1 MYTVFKYASPSNK
14 AATGPWQRFGKMI
27 RAKPY
32 GVLVGHDRAE
42 VLLEWKES
50 GRESYK
56 CLVRVWSSSYNY
68 SISTN
73 TPTISQRNSDGS
85 ATNLSYSRIQKE
97 ESATVSK
104 PQNRNVCV
112 EFYWI
117 LSKCDEREDS
127 LFKGCWMVDGVFP
140 R

>member
-1 MYTVFKYASPSNK
+1 
-14 AATGPWQRFGKMI
+14 MI

-32 GVLVGHDRAE
+32 GVLIGHDRAE

-68 SISTN
+68 SVSTN
-73 TPTISQRNSDGS
+73 TPTVSERNSSDRKRADVS
-85 ATNLSYSRIQKE
+85 ASILSSSRIQKE
-97 ESATVSK
+97 ESATVSE

-117 LSKCDEREDS
+117 LSKCDEKEDP